1 MRSRC
6 IPSLSTTC
14 RVLDNLKVAG
24 CPKGIEDKKYD
35 RNSFIFNFVFV
46 FDADVDVA
54 AYESVIRKLGA
65 VFHDCEVKCVCV
77 CAHMR
82 VCDVCVRPR
91 VCGVCVRACVVC
103 VCVRTRVWCVCACG
117 GVGGRG
123 GVCVCVCVCVCNVCF
138 VVHSFIMYLLHRSR
152 VAF

>member
-6 IPSLSTTC
+6 IPSLSTTWASTTC
-14 RVLDNLKVAG
+14 SVLDNLKVAG

-77 CAHMR
+77 CAR
-82 VCDVCVRPR
+82 TCV
-91 VCGVCVRACVVC
+91 
-103 VCVRTRVWCVCACG
+103 
-117 GVGGRG
+117 
-123 GVCVCVCVCVCNVCF
+123 
-138 VVHSFIMYLLHRSR
+138 
-152 VAF
+152 